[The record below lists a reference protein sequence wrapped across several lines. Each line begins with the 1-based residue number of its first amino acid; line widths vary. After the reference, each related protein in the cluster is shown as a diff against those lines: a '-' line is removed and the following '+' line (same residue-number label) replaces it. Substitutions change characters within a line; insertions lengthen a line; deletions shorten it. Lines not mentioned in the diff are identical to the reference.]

1 MNRMAKASMM
11 ATIAGKMAY
20 VATSVFL
27 ITKSV
32 GKKAYDSINYRAK
45 YYITVFDKETG
56 LVLIDTTRKSTKEII
71 KLLESLKDADIK
83 VTLERSK

>member
-1 MNRMAKASMM
+1 MNKMTKASMV
-11 ATIAGKMAY
+11 AGIAGKMAY

-32 GKKAYDSINYRAK
+32 GKKAYDTINYRTK
-45 YYITVFDKETG
+45 YYVTICDKETG
-56 LVLIDTTRKSTKEII
+56 LLLVDASRRNTKEIL
-71 KLLESLKDADIK
+71 KLLESLKDLNIK